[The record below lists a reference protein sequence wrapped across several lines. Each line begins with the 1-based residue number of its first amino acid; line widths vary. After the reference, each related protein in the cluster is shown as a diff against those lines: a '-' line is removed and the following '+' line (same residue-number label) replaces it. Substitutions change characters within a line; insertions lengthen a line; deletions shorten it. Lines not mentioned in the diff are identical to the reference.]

1 MSHRGDVTSRGR
13 KPLLAGLMCAGA
25 AFFFTATS
33 GKLSFVAS
41 PSLGLAPVS
50 PASHVALRAAEV
62 VDAEMAEEPA
72 ATAEAETAVQSV
84 FDGPKNPSRTVRYRG
99 WRYKVFQ
106 DGTYKHLAWATR
118 VAKGA
123 ARNESATGQ
132 WNALLDMPEVEF
144 QRRKPRMIRQYNALK
159 RKMRIK
165 HGMGQKYPNGREI
178 YMVRLKDNPMT
189 TYLHGDKYS
198 KPAEWHFSPK
208 EIESRERQ
216 LRAQALKRR
225 LEQEAEETRIARMK
239 ELNVWLGDEGWRRP
253 WQAKAPY
260 QNKDARRQGR

>member
-25 AFFFTATS
+25 AFLLKAT
-33 GKLSFVAS
+33 GGELSFVAA
-41 PSLGLAPVS
+41 PSLGLVPAS
-50 PASHVALRAAEV
+50 PASRVALRAAEV
-62 VDAEMAEEPA
+62 VDAEMAEEPTEEA
-72 ATAEAETAVQSV
+72 AAEKPVKSV
-84 FDGPKNPSRTVRYRG
+84 FDGPQNPFRMVRYRG

-106 DGTYKHLAWATR
+106 DGHYEHVSTR
-118 VAKGA
+118 TGPR
-123 ARNESATGQ
+123 ARNESQAGQ
-132 WNALLDMPEVEF
+132 WNELFDMPEQEF
-144 QRRKPRMIRQYNALK
+144 EKRKPRLIRQYNALK

-225 LEQEAEETRIARMK
+225 LEQEAEETRVARMK

-260 QNKDARRQGR
+260 QNKDARRQTR